1 MRLRYD
7 IPQDKKFGTVYADP
21 PWMLKMGGGMRKLK
35 YDTMSTPEIVQAGAD
50 LYNPEVLDEH
60 ALCWLWTTNPHLP
73 EALTV
78 LQMWGFEYKTMVT
91 WNKERL
97 GLGWWLRSRTEHVLL
112 GARPGAKP
120 GAMGRPGAWST
131 LLNGGYRGHSIKPER
146 MYDLIE
152 ARSPGPYLEL
162 FANRLTPR
170 VGWTQL
176 ASPKQPTGDSYGTGY
191 TPTPCEGCPHQKH
204 ESVCGLPM
212 VADRD
217 PLLDALLCP
226 CEGG

>member
-7 IPQDKKFGTVYADP
+7 VPEDKQFGTVYADP
-21 PWMLKMGGGMRKLK
+21 PWMLKMGGGMRKMQ
-35 YDTMSTPEIVQAGAD
+35 YDTMSTEEICQAGNGLGKAG
-50 LYNPEVLDEH
+50 VLDEH

-73 EALTV
+73 EALEV
-78 LQMWGFEYKTMVT
+78 LAYWGFEYKTMVT
-91 WNKERL
+91 WDKPRL

-112 GARPGAKP
+112 RARGGAKP
-120 GAMGRPGAWST
+120 GRMGRPGAWST
-131 LLNGGYRGHSIKPER
+131 MLQGKYHGHSVKPSE
-146 MYDLIE
+146 MYTLIE
-152 ARSPGPYLEL
+152 DRSSGPYLEL

-176 ASPKQPTGDSYGTGY
+176 ASPKQPTGDPYGTGY

-204 ESVCGLPM
+204 ERVCGILE
-212 VADRD
+212 DIED
-217 PLLDALLCP
+217 DAWNCP